1 MGILLERSAN
11 YARQM
16 NIDLAVKSLSVIE
29 VVESPG
35 YYLVKTWATLNPV
48 TNCFVLSNVCS

>member
-1 MGILLERSAN
+1 MGILLRRSAN

-29 VVESPG
+29 VVKSLG
-35 YYLVKTWATLNPV
+35 YYLVKTWTTLNLV
-48 TNCFVLSNVCS
+48 TYFCPF